1 MNNLQKFI
9 TATRWMRTRLFVL
22 LALKSGHD
30 DVAFPGHFTLSPF
43 RKWHSF
49 GLSLCVSILI
59 RIIKHSP
66 GHCRRPVLSYVHVG
80 GVNNSERLLAVA
92 GAAVVRPFVPTA
104 QHSNI
109 IVVVVVIV
117 NAVERRRVP
126 LSWTYNELASS
137 QAQSGWPATV
147 QSTSS
152 FNRISRAFDFLL
164 NPTTGMRYPK

>member
-1 MNNLQKFI
+1 M
-9 TATRWMRTRLFVL
+9 
-22 LALKSGHD
+22 
-30 DVAFPGHFTLSPF
+30 
-43 RKWHSF
+43 
-49 GLSLCVSILI
+49 SILI

-80 GVNNSERLLAVA
+80 GVNNSERLLVVA

-126 LSWTYNELASS
+126 LS
-137 QAQSGWPATV
+137 
-147 QSTSS
+147 
-152 FNRISRAFDFLL
+152 
-164 NPTTGMRYPK
+164 